1 MPESLRRLSELISF
15 LPGIGE
21 KTATKLTFFLL
32 KANAS
37 YLKELSE
44 RISKIQTEV
53 TECPACFSLTD
64 SNGRECSICRDN
76 GRDNGELCVVEDFL
90 DLVAI
95 ERLGIFH
102 GRYHVLGGAVS
113 PLHGKMPSDL
123 RMKELFERI
132 SRENVNELIIAT
144 NPNIEGEATSLYI
157 KEKVAGSAVKFTRLS
172 RGLPN
177 AGYIEHADD
186 LTLINAFK
194 GRK

>member
-1 MPESLRRLSELISF
+1 MPESLRRLSELIAF
-15 LPGIGE
+15 LPGIGD

-44 RISKIQTEV
+44 RISKIQTEIG
-53 TECPACFSLTD
+53 ECPTCFSMTD
-64 SNGRECSICRDN
+64 ADGRECAICRDS

-123 RMKELFERI
+123 RMKELFDRI
-132 SRENVNELIIAT
+132 ARGGAYEIILAT
-144 NPNIEGEATSLYI
+144 NPNIEGEATALYV
-157 KEKVAGSAVKFTRLS
+157 KEQLKGWDVKISRLS

-186 LTLINAFK
+186 LTLINAFR